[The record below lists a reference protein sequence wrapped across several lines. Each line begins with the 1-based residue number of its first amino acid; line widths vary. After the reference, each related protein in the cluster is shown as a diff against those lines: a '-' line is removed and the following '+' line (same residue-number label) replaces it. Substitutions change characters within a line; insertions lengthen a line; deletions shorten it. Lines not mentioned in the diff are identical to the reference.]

1 MVSIWAYVRES
12 HSNLIQRQERARADG
27 NHGNEET
34 HQLTN
39 SKLAS
44 LTVVFSAF
52 RCPAAPPGVQDNLHG
67 YDLDYRQDLDAIHTQ
82 YMTKVFW
89 DPQWKAS
96 RREMLAGQMYLYNTP
111 TSAFTW
117 MADYYHVL

>member
-1 MVSIWAYVRES
+1 MKDTNARITRWFLALQPFDFEVVYRTGSENCTADFLSRTPRVVSGEGG
-12 HSNLIQRQERARADG
+12 G
-27 NHGNEET
+27 NVTG
-34 HQLTN
+34 
-39 SKLAS
+39 
-44 LTVVFSAF
+44 
-52 RCPAAPPGVQDNLHG
+52 CPAAPPGVIQDNLH
-67 YDLDYRQDLDAIHTQ
+67 DYRQDLDAIHTQ

-96 RREMLAGQMYLYNTP
+96 RREMLAGQMYLYTTP

>member
-1 MVSIWAYVRES
+1 MEPWKRGNPSTDKQQTSVSHCCFLCFQIIIDVLL
-12 HSNLIQRQERARADG
+12 HPLG
-27 NHGNEET
+27 
-34 HQLTN
+34 
-39 SKLAS
+39 SKTISTAMTS
-44 LTVVFSAF
+44 T
-52 RCPAAPPGVQDNLHG
+52 
-67 YDLDYRQDLDAIHTQ
+67 RQDLDAIHTQ

-96 RREMLAGQMYLYNTP
+96 RREMLAGQMYLYTTP

>member
-1 MVSIWAYVRES
+1 
-12 HSNLIQRQERARADG
+12 H
-27 NHGNEET
+27 H
-34 HQLTN
+34 
-39 SKLAS
+39 
-44 LTVVFSAF
+44 

-96 RREMLAGQMYLYNTP
+96 RREMLAGQMYLYTTP

>member
-1 MVSIWAYVRES
+1 MGLQGAVFLVQTEEAYRWKVHNSQFIVVGRSVTGCGGGSAGVQVEG
-12 HSNLIQRQERARADG
+12 A
-27 NHGNEET
+27 EEV
-34 HQLTN
+34 HL
-39 SKLAS
+39 
-44 LTVVFSAF
+44 
-52 RCPAAPPGVQDNLHG
+52 CPAAPPGVQDNLHG

-96 RREMLAGQMYLYNTP
+96 RREMLAGQMYLYTTP